1 MLWRLI
7 IYVYLKGYYLIGLKK
22 KKVSSL
28 PALKTVNSV
37 KARMAFYTSFLQ
49 PAMSNGKAKHNF
61 FLVG

>member
-1 MLWRLI
+1 M
-7 IYVYLKGYYLIGLKK
+7 KGYYLIGLKK

>member
-1 MLWRLI
+1 MKINYICIFEGLLSNRL
-7 IYVYLKGYYLIGLKK
+7 KKK